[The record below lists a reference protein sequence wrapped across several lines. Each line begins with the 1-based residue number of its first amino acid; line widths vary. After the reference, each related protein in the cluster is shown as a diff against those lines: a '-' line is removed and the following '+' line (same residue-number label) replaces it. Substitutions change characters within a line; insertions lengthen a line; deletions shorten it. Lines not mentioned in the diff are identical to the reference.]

1 MESFAERIARAQ
13 LQGELLARV
22 GYAFWQ
28 LAECEDAVATYLVTR
43 LKATKGMGQ
52 SAGEALM
59 EDARRRTFGS
69 LVSELREAGALES
82 STQDRLDKLVSERNW
97 LAHRAKRESRGV
109 IFDDVAYRSLS
120 LRLESISDEA
130 SSVPKLVGDQMLEY
144 VSSKRVDMSA
154 AEREAAR
161 IASSWG
167 YFGGTRTV

>member
-1 MESFAERIARAQ
+1 MESFAERIARAE
-13 LQGELLARV
+13 LLGELLARV

-28 LAECEDAVATYLVTR
+28 LAECEDAVAAYLVTR

-59 EDARRRTFGS
+59 ADARRRTFGS

-82 STQDRLDKLVSERNW
+82 STQDRLDKLVTERNW
-97 LAHRAKRESRGV
+97 LAHRAKRESRGIV
-109 IFDDVAYRSLS
+109 FDDVAYRNLS

-130 SSVPKLVGDQMLEY
+130 SSVLKLVGDQLLEY
-144 VSSKRVDMSA
+144 VSSKGVDMSA
-154 AEREAAR
+154 AEREAVR